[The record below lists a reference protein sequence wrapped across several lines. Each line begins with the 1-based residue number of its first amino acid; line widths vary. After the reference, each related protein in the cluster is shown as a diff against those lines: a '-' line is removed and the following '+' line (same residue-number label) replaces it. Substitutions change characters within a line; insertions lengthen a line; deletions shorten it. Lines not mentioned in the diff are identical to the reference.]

1 MRSKLNTKREE
12 TNMSDLVKYVSEL
25 VKREQTQQLQN
36 KDTSAIDKHSGL
48 NYQFMYKQL
57 ESAIEEILLE
67 YPNDPVVN
75 KLKEK
80 VINNLKPILEMMLAN
95 PNQNPFDQN

>member
-1 MRSKLNTKREE
+1 MKSKSNTKREE

>member
-1 MRSKLNTKREE
+1 
-12 TNMSDLVKYVSEL
+12 MSDLVKYVSEL
-25 VKREQTQQLQN
+25 VKKEQSQQLEQSN
-36 KDTSAIDKHSGL
+36 TNAIDKHTGL

-57 ESAIEEILLE
+57 ESAIEEIMLE

-80 VINNLKPILEMMLAN
+80 VINNLKPILEMMLSN
-95 PNQNPFDQN
+95 PNKNPFDQN

>member
-1 MRSKLNTKREE
+1 
-12 TNMSDLVKYVSEL
+12 MSDLVKYVSEL
-25 VKREQTQQLQN
+25 VKKEQSQQLEQSN
-36 KDTSAIDKHSGL
+36 TNAIDKHSGL

-57 ESAIEEILLE
+57 ESAIEEIMLE
-67 YPNDPVVN
+67 HPNDPIVN

-95 PNQNPFDQN
+95 PNKNPFDQN

>member
-1 MRSKLNTKREE
+1 MKSKSNTKREE

-36 KDTSAIDKHSGL
+36 HDTSAIDKHSGL

>member
-1 MRSKLNTKREE
+1 
-12 TNMSDLVKYVSEL
+12 MSDLVKYVSEL
-25 VKREQTQQLQN
+25 VKKEQSQQLEQSN
-36 KDTSAIDKHSGL
+36 TNAIDKHTGL

-57 ESAIEEILLE
+57 ESAIEEIMLE
-67 YPNDPVVN
+67 YPNDPVVD

-95 PNQNPFDQN
+95 PNKNPFDQN

>member
-1 MRSKLNTKREE
+1 
-12 TNMSDLVKYVSEL
+12 MSDLVKYISEL
-25 VKREQTQQLQN
+25 VKSEQSQQLQN
-36 KDTSAIDKHSGL
+36 QNDTSAIDKHTGL

-57 ESAIEEILLE
+57 ESAIEEIMLE

-95 PNQNPFDQN
+95 SNKNPFDQN

>member
-1 MRSKLNTKREE
+1 MRSKSNTKREE

-67 YPNDPVVN
+67 YPNDPVVD
-75 KLKEK
+75 KLKQK
-80 VINNLKPILEMMLAN
+80 VVDNLKPILEMMLAN

>member
-1 MRSKLNTKREE
+1 
-12 TNMSDLVKYVSEL
+12 MSDLVKYVSEL

-95 PNQNPFDQN
+95 PHQNPFDQN

>member
-1 MRSKLNTKREE
+1 
-12 TNMSDLVKYVSEL
+12 MSDLVKYVSEL

-36 KDTSAIDKHSGL
+36 KDTSAIDIHSGL

-67 YPNDPVVN
+67 YPNDPVVD
-75 KLKEK
+75 KLKQK

>member
-1 MRSKLNTKREE
+1 
-12 TNMSDLVKYVSEL
+12 MSDLVKYVSEL
-25 VKREQTQQLQN
+25 VKKEQSQQLEQPN
-36 KDTSAIDKHSGL
+36 TNAIDKHTGL

-57 ESAIEEILLE
+57 ESAIEEIMLE
-67 YPNDPVVN
+67 YPNDPVVD

-95 PNQNPFDQN
+95 PNKNPFEQN